1 MPPAGTNSGGNN
13 AEIDKWSIP
22 RLSKNNDFTTLSQVG
37 FKSIYYGSGFD
48 NLNPEFSGS
57 MALPETE

>member
-48 NLNPEFSGS
+48 NLNPEF
-57 MALPETE
+57 